1 MDIELPNHIA
11 LIYLFF
17 LFINN
22 ISLVGILQVSLL
34 LLLLIVSGLVSGSE
48 VAYFSL
54 NATNIKNLKS
64 KKKNSLKKIHKL
76 LKTPEKLLATILIL
90 NNLINVAIITLSAY
104 FTWNTYGKDPL
115 IFLILTV
122 VVTLFIVFFGEI
134 IPKVYANKNKLFFV
148 KTSSRVIVYSFFI
161 FKPLVYFLIF
171 ISRVFKKSQKKEFLK
186 SSKED
191 LNKAIDLTM
200 NKATTKNEKNILE
213 GIVNYGSIKV
223 KEIMRSRVD
232 ITAIEK
238 NDSFEKISNLITTS
252 GFSRIPIYKETID
265 NIEGVLYVKDL
276 IPYLNKNNFNWTQK
290 IRPAFF
296 VPENKKI
303 DILFKDF
310 QEKRV
315 HLAMVIDEYGG
326 VSGLITLEDVLE
338 EIMGDIKDEFDNQE
352 DFIYKKLDSHTF
364 LFEGKTSLNDFYKL
378 SESNKSVFK
387 EIKGESESLGGL
399 ILEINSKIPTKGD
412 KIKFDN
418 FIFTIMSVNNKRI
431 KRVRVYKKNNL
442 E

>member
-1 MDIELPNHIA
+1 MEIELPEQTIS
-11 LIYLFF
+11 IFLFF

-34 LLLLIVSGLVSGSE
+34 LLLLIISGVVSGSE

-54 NATNIKNLKS
+54 NVNDVNNLKS
-64 KKKNSLKKIHKL
+64 KKKSSLKNILIL
-76 LKTPEKLLATILIL
+76 LKNPEKLLATILIL
-90 NNLINVAIITLSAY
+90 NNLINVSIITLSAY
-104 FTWNTYGKDPL
+104 FTWKTYGKDPMV
-115 IFLILTV
+115 FLTLTII
-122 VVTLFIVFFGEI
+122 VTFFIVFFGEI
-134 IPKVYANKNKLFFV
+134 IPKVYANKNKIFFI
-148 KTSSRVIVYSFFI
+148 KISSTIVNYSFFL
-161 FKPLVYFLIF
+161 FKPLVYFLVF
-171 ISRVFKKSQKKEFLK
+171 ISKVFKKSQKKEFLK

-191 LNKAIDLTM
+191 LNNAISLTM
-200 NKATTKNEKNILE
+200 DKATTKNEKNILE

-223 KEIMRSRVD
+223 KEIMKSRVD

-238 NDSFEKISNLITTS
+238 NDSFEKISTLITNS
-252 GFSRIPIYKETID
+252 GFSRIPVYKETID
-265 NIEGVLYVKDL
+265 NIEGILYVKDL
-276 IPYLNKNNFNWTQK
+276 IPYLNRNDFNWNQK

-338 EIMGDIKDEFDNQE
+338 EIVGDIKDEFDNKE
-352 DFIYKKLDSHTF
+352 DFVYKKLDSHTF

-378 SESNKSVFK
+378 SESNKSVFTK
-387 EIKGESESLGGL
+387 IKGESESLGGL

-418 FIFTIMSVNNKRI
+418 FIFTIMSVDKKRI

-442 E
+442 D